1 MAPDSAA
8 GILIGALLSGI
19 AGPGLMPYGFLMYR
33 QRVAAMA
40 VHKKTLAKGVRDWR
54 T

>member
-8 GILIGALLSGI
+8 GILIGALLSSI

-33 QRVAAMA
+33 QRVPAMT
-40 VHKKTLAKGVRDWR
+40 VHKKNLARGE
-54 T
+54 